1 MKKLFLFSLICMVFA
16 GCSSNNTKDY
26 DDSEVVLE
34 QYIQA
39 ITDHDSNELVRLYG
53 GSYDW
58 LVQFSPEENKDN
70 KQKLIE
76 NYLKTIPQNL
86 QLNEIVEKKEVSK
99 DEYVYV
105 ITFKQ
110 EDGNLFEVREAD
122 LKKSEFTYTVKK
134 IDQQF
139 KIMEVPPYQP

>member
-1 MKKLFLFSLICMVFA
+1 MVIA
-16 GCSSNNTKDY
+16 GCASSDTE
-26 DDSEVVLE
+26 DDVDAEVVLK

-39 ITDHDSNELVRLYG
+39 IADHDSNELVRLYG

-76 NYLKTIPQNL
+76 NYLITIPQNL

-99 DEYVYV
+99 DEYMYV
-105 ITFKQ
+105 ITFKK
-110 EDGNLFEVREAD
+110 EDGTLFEVREAD
-122 LKKSEFTYTVKK
+122 LKRSEFTYTIKK

-139 KIMEVPPYQP
+139 KVMEVPPYEP